1 MLVKCWC
8 HDDFIGANLALQEII
23 IVWQITPNPNST
35 VFLFSSCLN
44 FSTLS
49 LLSSLSLDWLKDLT
63 AIFFDLILAANA
75 NQGKQT
81 ENQKKQKERRKNV
94 RKRKGRQGYHGY
106 RWVADASLGMQLA
119 ERRWRWL
126 LVTGGW
132 WLQKSYS

>member
-1 MLVKCWC
+1 MS
-8 HDDFIGANLALQEII
+8 LQEII

-35 VFLFSSCLN
+35 VFSFSSCLN

-49 LLSSLSLDWLKDLT
+49 LLSSPSLDLLKDLT

-126 LVTGGW
+126 LVAGGC
-132 WLQKSYS
+132 KNHIPKF